1 MTNFLKIISC
11 LILLSIVGC
20 KSSDALSSFTLDRSQ
35 TVVFSGKTFMF
46 KNYYFTYKNGQAT
59 LVYLQDLKLSSDA
72 EPIFLALK
80 ENKNSRKYQEFTDSS
95 KSIVVKVINKN
106 EVRLQL
112 DKARHTLYNAP
123 IDTEISI
130 KGENILADIA
140 HWKENYH

>member
-1 MTNFLKIISC
+1 MKNILKTISC
-11 LILLSIVGC
+11 FVLLSLVGC
-20 KSSDALSSFTLDRSQ
+20 KSSDSLASYSLDRNE
-35 TVVFSGKTFMF
+35 TVVFSGKAFMY

-59 LVYLQDLKLSSDA
+59 LVYLQDLKLSPNA

-95 KSIVVKVINKN
+95 KSIVVKIINKN

-112 DKARHTLYNAP
+112 DKVRHTLHNAP
-123 IDTEISI
+123 IDTETSI
-130 KGENILADIA
+130 KGESILADIA